1 MRKVILLGTLGI
13 MLAVMS
19 GCTSCPDEVKTTK
32 STRTVTEKQELIIE

>member
-19 GCTSCPDEVKTTK
+19 GCASCPDEVKTTK